1 MSMNNLIEY
10 CDSYSR
16 TSGGFCNTVNIYQPK
31 ISHY

>member
-16 TSGGFCNTVNIYQPK
+16 TSGGFCNTVNIYQL
-31 ISHY
+31 